1 MAMLETVADH
11 HFASDVCEL
20 KDEIKR
26 LNKELNEQKDINNNL
41 FCAIKNLSDVLCDQS
56 DLLRAIKNK
65 M

>member
-11 HFASDVCEL
+11 QFASDVCEL

-56 DLLRAIKNK
+56 DLLREIKNK

>member
-11 HFASDVCEL
+11 QFASDVCEL
-20 KDEIKR
+20 KDEIRR

-56 DLLRAIKNK
+56 DLLREIKNK